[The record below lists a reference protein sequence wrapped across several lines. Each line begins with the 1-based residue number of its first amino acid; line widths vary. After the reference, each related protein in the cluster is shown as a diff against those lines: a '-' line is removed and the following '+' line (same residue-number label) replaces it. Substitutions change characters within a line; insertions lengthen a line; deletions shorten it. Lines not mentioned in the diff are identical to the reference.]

1 MILNRFCTSGRH
13 WRLDKLSS
21 IRDNAEK
28 KVNGSL
34 HSLTVRLVVWEIED
48 PAIYAAQKGK
58 NQMQSSPFGIEHQ
71 K

>member
-13 WRLDKLSS
+13 WRLDKLLS

-34 HSLTVRLVVWEIED
+34 HSLTVTLVVWEIED
-48 PAIYAAQKGK
+48 PAIKAVSTLKKETGNTTLY
-58 NQMQSSPFGIEHQ
+58 
-71 K
+71 